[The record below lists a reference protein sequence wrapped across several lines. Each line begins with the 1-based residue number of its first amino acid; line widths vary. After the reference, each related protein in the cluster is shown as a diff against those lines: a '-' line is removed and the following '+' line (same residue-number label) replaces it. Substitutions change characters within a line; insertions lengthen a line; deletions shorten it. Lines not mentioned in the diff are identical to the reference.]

1 MSIRVTVRPMHHAT
15 LPVPFVLA
23 DELDRRAGPQPVDSG
38 SEIEVVRDQNR
49 LTRGE
54 PENESLVPCTLDV
67 VFQDLRNDPMA
78 TDLNAALVIAV
89 RGGERL
95 LIALLRR
102 SRASSD
108 LWMFTG
114 GGCRFQPRPCG
125 SVVEH
130 SVLEC
135 QRVNDA
141 QQSEESEQFSQNW
154 QARM

>member
-1 MSIRVTVRPMHHAT
+1 MHHAT

-23 DELDRRAGPQPVDSG
+23 DELNRRPGPQPVDSG

-49 LTRGE
+49 LTGGE
-54 PENESLVPCTLDV
+54 TENESLVPCTLDV

-78 TDLNAALVIAV
+78 TDLYAALVIA
-89 RGGERL
+89 GSAGERL
-95 LIALLRR
+95 FIAVLRR

-108 LWMFTG
+108 LWMFAG
-114 GGCRFQPRPCG
+114 GGCRFRPRPCS

-135 QRVNDA
+135 
-141 QQSEESEQFSQNW
+141 
-154 QARM
+154 

>member
-1 MSIRVTVRPMHHAT
+1 MHHAT

-23 DELDRRAGPQPVDSG
+23 DKLNRRPGAQPVDSRR
-38 SEIEVVRDQNR
+38 EIEVVRDQNR
-49 LTRGE
+49 LTGGKT
-54 PENESLVPCTLDV
+54 ENESLVPCTLGV
-67 VFQDLRNDPMA
+67 VSQDLRNDPMA
-78 TDLNAALVIAV
+78 TDLDAALVIAV
-89 RGGERL
+89 RGGEGL
-95 LIALLRR
+95 FFALLRR

-114 GGCRFQPRPCG
+114 GSRRFRPRPCG
-125 SVVEH
+125 SMVEH

-154 QARM
+154 QAKM